1 MISAAGW
8 PECTQVMQLQ
18 PNEEIKLR
26 RALPASFLC
35 GVYFTQLF
43 SGTSAPDSR

>member
-18 PNEEIKLR
+18 PNEEIKTK
-26 RALPASFLC
+26 A
-35 GVYFTQLF
+35 G
-43 SGTSAPDSR
+43 SARLVFM